1 MTTDTEAMDR
11 IMAAVAVLH
20 AGDRVEARTLFATLW
35 EDAEVSRDPARRC
48 VLAHYAADAQD
59 DLAQELVWDQ
69 RALAAAELAP
79 DATITVGGAILPISA
94 FLPSLHLNLGDVC
107 RRSGLLERARDHAA
121 MARAASVVLP
131 EDGYGTAVRA
141 AIERLVNRLADGA

>member
-1 MTTDTEAMDR
+1 MTTNPEAMDR

-20 AGDRVEARTLFATLW
+20 AGDQAKARALFATLW

-59 DLAQELVWDQ
+59 DIAQELAWDQ
-69 RALAAAELAP
+69 RALAAAEAAS
-79 DATITVGGAILPISA
+79 DATIVVGDTTLSISA

-107 RRSGLLERARDHAA
+107 RRSGLLERAWDHAVQ
-121 MARAASVVLP
+121 ARAASVVLAQ
-131 EDGYGTAVRA
+131 DGYGTAVRA
-141 AIERLVNRLADGA
+141 AIERLADRLADAR

>member
-1 MTTDTEAMDR
+1 MTIDSEAMDR

-20 AGDRVEARTLFATLW
+20 AGDRVAARTLFTTLW
-35 EDAEVSRDPARRC
+35 EDAEVSRDPTRRC

-69 RALAAAELAP
+69 RALRAAEVAP
-79 DATITVGGAILPISA
+79 DATIAVGGAILPISV

-121 MARAASVVLP
+121 IARAASVVLP
-131 EDGYGTAVRA
+131 EDGYGTAIRA
-141 AIERLVNRLADGA
+141 AIERLVNRLVDGT